1 MPIMMA
7 SNASAS
13 EAGRMKDGEPRGRTR
28 SRGSIRF
35 WPLHDWWLGPA
46 VHQAKHRELRLM
58 PDRAENDFAIVRC
71 RARVVPLRTVNER
84 LSDASASAAQEYERR
99 RVRVAPAHYPLVTQR
114 GRSSAKKYQA
124 RTPDSKS
131 GEGKSRERKR
141 SKRLKRQQPERKEKH
156 CERQS

>member
-1 MPIMMA
+1 
-7 SNASAS
+7 
-13 EAGRMKDGEPRGRTR
+13 MKNGEPRGRTR

-58 PDRAENDFAIVRC
+58 PDRAENDFAIMRC